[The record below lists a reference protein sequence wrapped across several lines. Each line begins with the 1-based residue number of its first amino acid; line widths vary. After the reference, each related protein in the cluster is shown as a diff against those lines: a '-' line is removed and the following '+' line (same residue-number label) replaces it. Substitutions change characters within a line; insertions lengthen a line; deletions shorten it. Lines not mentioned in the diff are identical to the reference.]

1 MGNRLCCWVLALV
14 SISAPSA
21 AAELFYMDHDAF
33 TEKFVG
39 PVGPLVFSG
48 EIEPGD
54 YDRLLSKI
62 LDDENRF
69 FAENKIILASD
80 GGDVS
85 EALKIA
91 KLIKSLY
98 SEIIVGPQT
107 GRCVSACFLIY
118 AAAHQRG
125 TEGERLIGI
134 NRPYIVDASAATAVA
149 AANTGDAGIAES
161 DALARVR
168 GFLHENEVPDYL
180 IEEMFR
186 HASDDAYWLSVDDEK
201 TLGSRSRALNQYLA
215 AKCGWDDALER
226 EVYTGKRPLETLTK
240 MWQCRASVTRP
251 DAEKALVTASR
262 ERSSGDKD
270 LASNGPGSNGAGSN
284 GTRRVSAHSPK
295 PRQTPAAASVAAP

>member
-1 MGNRLCCWVLALV
+1 MGHRLSYCLLAIF

-33 TEKFVG
+33 TEQFVG

-54 YDRLLSKI
+54 YDRLLAKI

-69 FAENKIILASD
+69 LSENKIILASD
-80 GGDVS
+80 GGDVN
-85 EALKIA
+85 EAMKIA

-134 NRPYIVDASAATAVA
+134 NRPYIVDS
-149 AANTGDAGIAES
+149 GDARIAES
-161 DALARVR
+161 NALQNVRV
-168 GFLHENEVPDYL
+168 FLQQNEVPDYL

-186 HASDDAYWLSVDDEK
+186 HASDDAYWLSAADEK
-201 TLGSRSRALNQYLA
+201 NLGSRSRALSQYLA
-215 AKCGWDDALER
+215 EKCGWDDALEH
-226 EVYTGKRPLETLTK
+226 EVYSGKRPLESLTK

-251 DAEKALVTASR
+251 DAQRALDSASK
-262 ERSSGDKD
+262 ERSSAEKV
-270 LASNGPGSNGAGSN
+270 ASSAGPLPP
-284 GTRRVSAHSPK
+284 SAHSPK
-295 PRQTPAAASVAAP
+295 PRKSAAPTTVAAP